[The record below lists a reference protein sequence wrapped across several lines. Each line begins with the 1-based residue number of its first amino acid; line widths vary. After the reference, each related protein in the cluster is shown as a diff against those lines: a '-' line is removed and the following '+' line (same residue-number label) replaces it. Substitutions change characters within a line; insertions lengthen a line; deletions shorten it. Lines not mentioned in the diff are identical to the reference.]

1 MSDYSRPIGPRQP
14 VFVERAY
21 DSACFDGEWHRRE
34 RRREHYEDGS
44 CSPWE
49 TLSCDPLLRPPAGQA

>member
-14 VFVERAY
+14 LFVERTY
-21 DSACFDGEWHRRE
+21 DSAWYGGEWHRRE
-34 RRREHYEDGS
+34 RRREHYEHGS

-49 TLSCDPLLRPPAGQA
+49 TLRCDPLLQTHVREA